1 MIQQVRAWL
10 KNRRRHRLERE
21 ARELDD
27 LIRRAHLYTHNAF
40 VASVLFH
47 RQRKDYITSRQPAI
61 RKPTFSIPSN
71 NQSRC
76 SF

>member
-1 MIQQVRAWL
+1 MIQQVQAWL

-47 RQRKDYITSRQPAI
+47 RQRKGYITSRQHRWLRVIVHREYLNSHCA
-61 RKPTFSIPSN
+61 
-71 NQSRC
+71 
-76 SF
+76 